1 MEFKFRLPSKVTS
14 AIPRHKMPT
23 SVPQRDASVPIPGK
37 IGAIKTGARLPRI
50 LAADDQEHIL
60 EALDLLLKPE
70 GYKVDAVRSPA
81 LVREALASDSYDA
94 VLIDLNYTRDTTSGQ
109 EGLDLLSEIVAFD
122 SALPV
127 IVMTAWGNVELAVEA
142 MRRGARDFIQKPW
155 ENERL
160 VSILRTQVE
169 LHRALQEAERLAAEN
184 RLLNAEGRP
193 EFIATAPS
201 MQPLLE
207 TITRIAP
214 SDANVL
220 ITGEH
225 GTGKEVVARTLH
237 ALSLR
242 AARPFIAVNTGGLAE
257 GVFESELFG
266 HVKGAFTD
274 ARSDRIGRFELAN
287 GGTIFLDEIGNVP
300 LRQQAKLL
308 RVIENGEIERVGS
321 SRSQQVDVR
330 MVSATNADLLAA
342 CKHGEFRED
351 LLFRLNTVEIHL
363 PALRERREDIPVL
376 AMHFLGQYA
385 ARYRQSVHSLDSVAV
400 QTLLQYSW
408 PGNVRE
414 LEHTIER
421 AVLMCRGEQIQA
433 GDLGLGVQKTA
444 SPNLEELSLEAVE
457 TILIRKAL
465 QRFQGNVSHAAEA
478 LGLSRG
484 ALYRRMEKYGL

>member
-1 MEFKFRLPSKVTS
+1 
-14 AIPRHKMPT
+14 MPT
-23 SVPQRDASVPIPGK
+23 STKSADLSPSVLMKSGPNP
-37 IGAIKTGARLPRI
+37 AQI
-50 LAADDQEHIL
+50 LVADDQQHIL
-60 EALDLLLKPE
+60 DAIQLLLKPQ
-70 GYKVDAVRSPA
+70 GYKVDAASSPVM
-81 LVREALASDSYDA
+81 VREALATTSYDA

-109 EGLDLLSEIVAFD
+109 EGLDLLSEIVGLDAT
-122 SALPV
+122 LPV

-160 VSILRTQVE
+160 LSILRTQVE
-169 LHRALQEAERLAAEN
+169 LHRALQSAERLAAEN
-184 RLLNAEGRP
+184 RLLSTEGRP

-201 MQPLLE
+201 MSHVLE

-220 ITGEH
+220 ISGEH

-242 AARPFIAVNTGGLAE
+242 ASRPFVPVNTGALAE

-274 ARSDRIGRFELAN
+274 ARVDRIGRFELAD

-308 RVIENGEIERVGS
+308 RVIESGEMERVGS
-321 SRSQQVDVR
+321 SRSKRVDVR
-330 MVSATNADLLAA
+330 VISATNADLQAA
-342 CKHGEFRED
+342 CNTGQFRED

-363 PALRERREDIPVL
+363 PPLRERREDIPTL
-376 AMHFLGQYA
+376 AMHFLTNYA
-385 ARYRQSVHSLDSVAV
+385 TRYRRPVRTLDATAL
-400 QTLLQYSW
+400 QTLMQHSW

-414 LEHTIER
+414 LEHTMER
-421 AVLMCRGEQIQA
+421 AVLMCRTEHLQPP
-433 GDLGLGVQKTA
+433 DLGLGVQRPA

-457 TILIRKAL
+457 SILIRKTL
-465 QRFQGNVSHAAEA
+465 QRFQGNVSQAAEA

-484 ALYRRMEKYGL
+484 ALYRRMEKHGL